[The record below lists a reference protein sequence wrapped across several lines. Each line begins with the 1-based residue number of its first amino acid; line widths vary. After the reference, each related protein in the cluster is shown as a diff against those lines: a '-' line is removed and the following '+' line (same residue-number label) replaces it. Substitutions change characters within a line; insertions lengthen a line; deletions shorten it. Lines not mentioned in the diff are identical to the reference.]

1 MKVYIAFLRGANMAG
16 HNSIKMNDLSKMFA
30 DIGFRNAVTY
40 IQSGNVIFATDD
52 NVTESKLEKDIEAAI
67 NKKWGYNVATMIRA
81 KEKVAE
87 IISNNPFLDDKAF
100 HPSKT
105 SAVVFLREELTHDQ
119 IEKLRNINYPPDRFI
134 IKSPEIYILC
144 PHGFGRTK
152 LYTNFFEGKLKV
164 EGTARNMKTLAA
176 ILEIAEKF

>member
-16 HNSIKMNDLSKMFA
+16 HNSIKMDDLSKMFA
-30 DIGFRNAVTY
+30 DIGFKNAVTY
-40 IQSGNVIFATDD
+40 IQSGNVIFETDD
-52 NVTESKLEKDIEAAI
+52 NVTESKLEKVIEAAVS
-67 NKKWGYNVATMIRA
+67 KKWGYTVAIIIRT

-105 SAVVFLREELTHDQ
+105 SAVVLLHEEPSNEQ
-119 IEKLRNINYPPDRFI
+119 IEKLRNIDYPPDRFI
-134 IKSPEIYILC
+134 IKSQEIYILC

-164 EGTARNMKTLAA
+164 NGTARNMKTLAA

>member
-1 MKVYIAFLRGANMAG
+1 MAG
-16 HNSIKMNDLSKMFA
+16 HNSIKMDDLSKMFA
-30 DIGFRNAVTY
+30 DIGFKNAATY

-52 NVTESKLEKDIEAAI
+52 SVTESKLEKDIEAAI
-67 NKKWGYNVATMIRA
+67 NKKWGYNVATIIRT

-87 IISNNPFLDDKAF
+87 IISNNPFLDDMAF

-105 SAVVFLREELTHDQ
+105 SAVVLLHEEPDNEQ
-119 IEKLRNINYPPDRFI
+119 IKKLCNIDYQPDRFI
-134 IKSPEIYILC
+134 IKGPEIYILC
-144 PHGFGRTK
+144 PDGFGRTK

-164 EGTARNMKTLAA
+164 KGTARNMKTLAA